1 MAFLDNIG
9 VERLWQHIVL
19 RTQEATDEEVIDLF
33 LTMDMMPV
41 VTDAD
46 GNIITD
52 ENDAILLV

>member
-9 VERLWQHIVL
+9 VERLWHHIVL

-33 LTMDMMPV
+33 STMDMMPV

-46 GNIITD
+46 GNIMTD